1 MALNLLSKSRL
12 ALTSQRASGLARAPL
27 SLRMKALPLNVRFAS
42 VASPSLILSHFD
54 PEYESVSFPFQ
65 PPHTNSGSHAAALW
79 QIAKDQ
85 KEGEQ
90 VEEDMKFF
98 SEIFTEDRALT
109 DLFGSGDEKICR
121 AVVGKF
127 KDVAKPAAS
136 TVRFLEY
143 LDKTKK
149 YPLLHSISTDY
160 EEIIKRV
167 KNEVDAE
174 LTVAKEPSSAEL
186 EAYKKEAAEMTSGQ
200 YDLQVKVDPN
210 ILGGYILKVGGRRTD
225 QSVVSMQNA
234 LLQALEQ
241 HYEEP
246 EASLEAEYTRPK
258 QLDFKLDLPPCQ
270 FTSTKE

>member
-1 MALNLLSKSRL
+1 
-12 ALTSQRASGLARAPL
+12 
-27 SLRMKALPLNVRFAS
+27 MKALPLSVRFAS

-65 PPHTNSGSHAAALW
+65 PPHSNSGSHAAALW

-85 KEGEQ
+85 QEGEQ
-90 VEEDMKFF
+90 VEEDMRFF
-98 SEIFTEDRALT
+98 SELFTEDRELSV
-109 DLFGSGDEKICR
+109 LFGTGDEKICGS
-121 AVVGKF
+121 VVEKF
-127 KDVAKPAAS
+127 KEVVKPAAS

-149 YPLLHSISTDY
+149 YSLLHNIATDY

-174 LTVAKEPSSAEL
+174 LIVAKTPSAQEL
-186 EAYKKEAAEMTSGQ
+186 EHYKKEASEMTSGK
-200 YDLQVKVDPN
+200 YDLQVKVNPD
-210 ILGGYILKVGGRRTD
+210 ILGGYILRVGGRRTD
-225 QSVVSMQNA
+225 QSVLSMQSA

-246 EASLEAEYTRPK
+246 EGALEAEYTRPK
-258 QLDFKLDLPPCQ
+258 ELDVTLDLPPCQ
-270 FTSTKE
+270 FTTLQEDK